1 MPFDQMEIQN
11 LLPKIFG
18 ADSGKDVDV
27 ALKASGESL
36 LEGVIIGT
44 ENEKYSV
51 YDSWQ
56 VSCTPFEV
64 Q

>member
-27 ALKASGESL
+27 ALKASGEPL